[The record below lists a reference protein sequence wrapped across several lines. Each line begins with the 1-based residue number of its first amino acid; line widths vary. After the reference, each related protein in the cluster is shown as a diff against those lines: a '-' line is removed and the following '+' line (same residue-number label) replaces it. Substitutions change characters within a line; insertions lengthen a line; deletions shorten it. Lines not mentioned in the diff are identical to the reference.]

1 VPIRPADAGLPRPTK
16 IVCIGLNYAKHA
28 AEFGNPIPEEPLIFL
43 KPPSALI
50 GPGEAIVMPAGA
62 GRVDFEGE
70 IGVHIGRRARHVSR
84 ADAWSY
90 VDGLLPLN
98 DVTARELQRKDGQW
112 SRAKGFDTFCPIGSV
127 TALTDVDRSK
137 LSVTT
142 RVNGE
147 VRQQSGADDMVFDIP
162 ALVAHISAIMT
173 LEPGDLIATGTP
185 SGVGPLVAGDVVEI
199 EIGGGVGKLSN
210 PVVAGG

>member
-1 VPIRPADAGLPRPTK
+1 MTLPRPSK

-43 KPPSALI
+43 KPPSSLI
-50 GPGEAIVMPAGA
+50 GSGDAIVLPAGA
-62 GRVDFEGE
+62 GQVDYEGE
-70 IGVHIGRRARHVSR
+70 IGVRIGKRARHVPADR
-84 ADAWSY
+84 AWEY

-98 DVTARELQRKDGQW
+98 DVTARQLQRKDGQW
-112 SRAKGFDTFCPIGSV
+112 SRAKGFDTFCPTGPV
-127 TALTDVDRSK
+127 KPLAEVDRSK

-162 ALVAHISAIMT
+162 ALIAHISAVMT

-185 SGVGPLVAGDVVEI
+185 SGVGPLAAGDVVEI
-199 EIGGGVGKLSN
+199 EIGGVGTLTN
-210 PVVAGG
+210 PVVAEG

>member
-1 VPIRPADAGLPRPTK
+1 VTLPRPSK

-50 GPGEAIVMPAGA
+50 GPGEAIVMPKGA
-62 GRVDFEGE
+62 GQVDYEGE
-70 IGVHIGRRARHVSR
+70 IGVRIGKRARHVSKEQ
-84 ADAWSY
+84 AWDF
-90 VDGLLPLN
+90 VDGLLALN

-112 SRAKGFDTFCPIGSV
+112 SRAKGFDTFCPVGPV
-127 TALTDVDRSK
+127 RPLAEVDLGK

-162 ALVAHISAIMT
+162 ALIAHITRGMT

-185 SGVGPLVAGDVVEI
+185 SGVGPVAPGDVVEI
-199 EIGGGVGKLSN
+199 EIGGVGSLSN
-210 PVVAGG
+210 PVVAEG